1 LLIHS
6 QNNELTLNES
16 VEFNGIGI
24 HSGKE
29 VSIKCKPQ
37 SEGGIVFTR
46 TDLKNALIEVHPEH
60 INGSNRASILT
71 KNNHSIYTPEH
82 LLSALSGLNID
93 HLSIEINSPEVP
105 ILDGSSKNF
114 IEMFLKVGTKKL
126 SSFKK
131 ILKLEK
137 TISLNEEDSWIRLSP
152 TKKNKSRIQ
161 YELSYPN
168 HFIKTQIYDIVLD
181 KESYCEEIAP
191 ARTYGF
197 KHEIDALIK
206 QGLAKGGSL
215 DNAVVIGETDY
226 LNKLRFEDECVRH
239 KILDLIGDF
248 SILGFPILADIE
260 AYKSGHSLN
269 LKMVKEIYKL
279 LQI

>member
-1 LLIHS
+1 MLIHS
-6 QNNELTLNES
+6 QSNELTLNKS

-24 HSGKE
+24 HSGKK

-37 SEGGIVFTR
+37 SEGGIVFKR
-46 TDLKNALIEVHPEH
+46 TDLNNASIEVRPEH

-82 LLSALSGLNID
+82 LLSALAGINID

-105 ILDGSSKNF
+105 ILDGSSINF
-114 IEMFLKVGTKKL
+114 IETFLKVGTKKL

-131 ILKLEK
+131 KLKLEK
-137 TISLNEEDSWIRLSP
+137 TISLKEEDSWIKLSP
-152 TKKNKSRIQ
+152 TEENTSTIH

-168 HFIKTQIYDIVLD
+168 HFIKTQIYTIVLN
-181 KESYCEEIAP
+181 KKTYCEEIAA

-206 QGLAKGGSL
+206 KGLAKGGSL
-215 DNAVVIGETDY
+215 DNALVIGETNY
-226 LNKLRFEDECVRH
+226 LNKLRFENECVRH

-248 SILGFPILADIE
+248 RILGFPIIANIE
-260 AYKSGHSLN
+260 AYKSGHGLN

-279 LQI
+279 LQT